1 MVINNMNINEL
12 DEKYEAFKT
21 SQHFPE
27 KDDHQKFTKKNR
39 QLNDLKSIMDNIL
52 YNTLFLKYF
61 FILARPDD
69 ERSQMAKN
77 YVILVDGKEVA
88 LNVNQ
93 SPQFHDKEN
102 YLKWLHSEIMK

>member
-1 MVINNMNINEL
+1 MNINEL

-39 QLNDLKSIMDNIL
+39 QLNDLKSIMDN
-52 YNTLFLKYF
+52 TLFLKYF

-69 ERSQMAKN
+69 ERSQMAK
-77 YVILVDGKEVA
+77 
-88 LNVNQ
+88 
-93 SPQFHDKEN
+93 
-102 YLKWLHSEIMK
+102 IM